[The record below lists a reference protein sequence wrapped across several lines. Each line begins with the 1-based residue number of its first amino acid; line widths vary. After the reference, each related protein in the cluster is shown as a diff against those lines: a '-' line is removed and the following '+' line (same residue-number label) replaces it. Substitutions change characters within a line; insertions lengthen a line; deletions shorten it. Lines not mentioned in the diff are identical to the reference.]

1 MIRKIAIL
9 CLLVPFALASLSAAD
24 GNKPDKPKR
33 QRRRRRVAEVIEKV
47 NSEQDLLRVYVSYAR
62 EQDDGTYVVKVAA
75 VWGDLDKVV
84 DKCSPQHYANWDGT
98 FSVDGG
104 TAALARK
111 LRFEDR
117 RDKEPGEG
125 SGADK
130 IVEQTET
137 QVVWL
142 SGVVGAVDGLVF
154 KATFDSLDS
163 SATLDVGGFTVT
175 ITPMV
180 FTPPPAEPAD
190 DDAPANQPQDEGTQT
205 L

>member
-24 GNKPDKPKR
+24 GDKPDKPRR
-33 QRRRRRVAEVIEKV
+33 QRRPRRLAEVIEKV

-62 EQDDGTYVVKVAA
+62 RQDDGTYVVKGAV
-75 VWGDLDKVV
+75 VWGDLDKVI
-84 DKCSPQHYANWDGT
+84 DKCSPEHYANWDGA

-104 TAALARK
+104 TVDVARK
-111 LRFEDR
+111 VRFEDR
-117 RDKEPGEG
+117 RGNEPAEG

-154 KATFDSLDS
+154 KVTFDSLDS
-163 SATLDVGGFTVT
+163 SATLEAGGFTVT
-175 ITPMV
+175 ITPTV
-180 FTPPPAEPAD
+180 FTAPPAEPAD
-190 DDAPANQPQDEGTQT
+190 QPQDEGTQT

>member
-1 MIRKIAIL
+1 MIRKMAIL

-24 GNKPDKPKR
+24 SDKPGR
-33 QRRRRRVAEVIEKV
+33 QRRRRRVAEVVEKV
-47 NSEQDLLRVYVSYAR
+47 NSQQDLLRVYVGYAR
-62 EQDDGTYVVKVAA
+62 EQDDGTYLVKVAA
-75 VWGDLDKVV
+75 VWGDLNKVI
-84 DKCSPQHYANWDGT
+84 DKCSPRHYANWDGA

-117 RDKEPGEG
+117 RGKEPAEG

-142 SGVVGAVDGLVF
+142 SGVVGAIDGLVF
-154 KATFDSLDS
+154 EATFDSLDS
-163 SATLDVGGFTVT
+163 SATLEVGGFTVT
-175 ITPMV
+175 ITPTV
-180 FTPPPAEPAD
+180 FTPPPAEPAED
-190 DDAPANQPQDEGTQT
+190 AAPADQPQDEDVQT